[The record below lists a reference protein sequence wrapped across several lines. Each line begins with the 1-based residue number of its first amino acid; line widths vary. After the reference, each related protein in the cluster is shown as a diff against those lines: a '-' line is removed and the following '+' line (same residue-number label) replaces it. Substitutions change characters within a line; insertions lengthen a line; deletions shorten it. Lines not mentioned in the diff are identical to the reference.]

1 MSIHELEALDQSGW
15 NRKTARHLLNRAGFG
30 VPLERVDQLEKLKL
44 HQAVDE
50 LVKSEQ
56 ADESFKEPEGLV
68 PPRSYKELKESYQQ
82 MDADERRQMTKM
94 NRRQERQ
101 AIDGLKSWWVDRI
114 LHTERPLQEKMTIFW
129 HGHFATSAQKV
140 KSSTFNYNLNRV
152 FREYGLGNFKT
163 LVTQVSQSPAMMI
176 YLDNRK
182 NIKGRPNEN
191 FARELMELFTVGI
204 GNYSEEDIKESAR
217 AFTGWT
223 SDAEGRFVFN
233 RRKHDSGKKTFLGHT
248 GQFDGYDIIRILCER
263 PVMAEFMSKKL
274 WEFFV
279 YENPDEKLVK
289 QLAIQLRQSDYEIK
303 PFLRKIFLSREFYS
317 GRAMHQQIKSP
328 AQLLVNLVDQL
339 QLDSKKV
346 PQRLFQYAMRA
357 MGQDLFYPPNVK
369 GWPGNRAWINSNT
382 LLTRYNMGAFVLY
395 GRGPFGSGR
404 GRSMAPA
411 GRNKGLSAPFD
422 ANTFFERYENKTAG
436 QTIDL
441 LADHFVGRSLD
452 KEQRKVL
459 LEVIHPDASE
469 SLRIPK
475 SQKSTAR
482 LLGVV
487 HLILSTAEYQLC

>member
-1 MSIHELEALDQSGW
+1 MSIQELEALGQSGW

-30 VPLERVDQLEKLKL
+30 VPLERVDQLEKMQL
-44 HQAVDE
+44 HKAVNE
-50 LVKSEQ
+50 LVKTEKE
-56 ADESFKEPEGLV
+56 DDSFKEPEGLI
-68 PPRSYKELKESYQQ
+68 PMSSFRELRESYRK
-82 MDADERRQMTKM
+82 MDADERRKM
-94 NRRQERQ
+94 SMMKRRQERR
-101 AIDGLKSWWVDRI
+101 AVDGLKSWWVDRI
-114 LHTERPLQEKMTIFW
+114 LHTKYPLEEKMTIFW

-140 KSSTFNYNLNRV
+140 RSSTINYNLNRI
-152 FREYGLGNFKT
+152 FRDYGLGNFKT

-176 YLDNRK
+176 YLDNRR
-182 NIKGRPNEN
+182 NVKGRPNEN

-204 GNYSEEDIKESAR
+204 GNYTEEDIKESAR

-223 SDAEGRFVFN
+223 SGRDGRFVFN
-233 RRKHDSGKKTFLGHT
+233 QRQHDDGKKTFLGHT
-248 GQFDGYDIIRILCER
+248 GRFDGYDIIKILCER

-274 WEFFV
+274 WEYFV

-289 QLAIQLRQSDYEIK
+289 QLAVEFRRAKYEIK

-317 GRAMHQQIKSP
+317 DRAMHQQIKSP

-346 PQRLFQYAMRA
+346 PQRLFQFAMRS

-382 LLTRYNMGAFVLY
+382 LLTRYNLGAFILY
-395 GRGPFGSGR
+395 GRGQIGSGR

-411 GRNKGLSAPFD
+411 VRSSGLSVPFN
-422 ANTFFERYENKTAG
+422 ANTFFERFENKTAG
-436 QTIDL
+436 QTIDM
-441 LADHFVGRSLD
+441 LANHFVGKSLD
-452 KEQRKVL
+452 QEQRKVL
-459 LEVIHPDASE
+459 LSAIHPDASE

-475 SQKSTAR
+475 SSKSRAR